1 MMRLVPLPSDM
12 LSPELLLFVHP
23 VFWKDFHDN
32 FPLQG
37 LFKHI
42 TDYSWPHYIFSKNDF
57 PSVLEN
63 RCE

>member
-23 VFWKDFHDN
+23 VFWKGFHDN